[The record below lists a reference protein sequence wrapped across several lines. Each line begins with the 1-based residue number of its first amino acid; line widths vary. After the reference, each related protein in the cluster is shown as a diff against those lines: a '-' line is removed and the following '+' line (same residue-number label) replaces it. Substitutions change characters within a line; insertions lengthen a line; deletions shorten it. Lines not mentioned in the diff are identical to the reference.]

1 MDTQTKYMLNKIN
14 RRRFLQA
21 TGAAAASA
29 AFLAACGNT
38 TPGSTSSNGQLVLQ
52 QWYHQYGEAGTEA
65 AAKRYAKEYTQVT
78 INVDWRPGDY
88 FTPLNAD
95 LLSGNPPD
103 TFEGWLYADQAKAGL
118 IEPLDDIIAPVK
130 DDFSASSLIPYTYN
144 GKIYAIPM
152 IVDTG
157 LLYYRKSILA
167 KAGVN
172 PPETMDELIAAANK
186 LTTSNQKGLFIGN
199 DGGISALLQIAPWSA
214 GSDFMTTDN
223 KIVFN
228 NDRTVLAYQ
237 KVRELYQSKSLL
249 LGYTTDWADPGAF
262 ISGATA
268 MQWGGLWSM
277 PAILK
282 AVGDDFGVIPW
293 PKLDAQGTP
302 ATFSGGWG
310 AMVATKGKHVKESKA
325 FTKWLWIDNTKDQQD
340 WNLDYGFH
348 LPPRKSAAASATKLQ
363 SGPAA
368 DAVSILNSYGK
379 PNPPTWD
386 TTMGTALTDAVTN
399 IVKNGADAKTELAK
413 AETKCQAELQRIVQ

>member
-1 MDTQTKYMLNKIN
+1 MDTQTILDKIN

-21 TGAAAASA
+21 TGAAAAGA

-38 TPGSTSSNGQLVLQ
+38 TPGSTGGNGQLVLQ
-52 QWYHQYGEAGTEA
+52 QWYHQYGEAGTEQ
-65 AAKRYAKEYTQVT
+65 AAKRYAKEYTQT
-78 INVDWRPGDY
+78 SINLVWKPGDY
-88 FTPLNAD
+88 FSFLNAA
-95 LLSGNPPD
+95 LLGGNPPD
-103 TFEGWLYADQAKAGL
+103 TFEGWLKADQVNAGL
-118 IEPLDDIIAPVK
+118 IEPLDDILAPVK

-144 GKIYAIPM
+144 GKVYAIPM

-157 LLYYRKSILA
+157 LLYYRKSVLT
-167 KAGVN
+167 KAGVK
-172 PPETMDELIAAANK
+172 PPETMDELVEAANK

-199 DGGISALLQIAPWSA
+199 DGGIGALEQIAPWSA
-214 GSDFMTTDN
+214 GSDFLTTDN
-223 KIVFN
+223 KLVFN

-277 PAILK
+277 PAIIK
-282 AVGDDFGVIPW
+282 ALGDDFGVMPW

-310 AMVATKGKHVKESKA
+310 AMVAAKGAHVQESKA
-325 FTKWLWIDNTKDQQD
+325 FTKWLWLDNTKDQQD
-340 WNLDYGFH
+340 WSLNYGFH

-368 DAVSILNSYGK
+368 DAVSILNKYGK

-386 TTMGTALTDAVTN
+386 TAMGTALTDAVTN

-413 AETKCQAELQRIVQ
+413 AEAKCQAELQRVIK